1 MNSAPLSIPEKKKDF
16 KKSRIE
22 YKATP
27 PECQFVNTAKIIY
40 VCILML
46 IYIYIYIEVNIYPSN
61 FSFFLSI
68 VVVTLNSKSRR
79 MVTFSIRF
87 CSYGSDT
94 YPMEHKGIITLSK
107 RENEGIASKI
117 DLQYWFYFLVIIMIS
132 EVLQFNQISFK
143 MH

>member
-1 MNSAPLSIPEKKKDF
+1 MSVRQYCKKNICVYF
-16 KKSRIE
+16 N
-22 YKATP
+22 A
-27 PECQFVNTAKIIY
+27 
-40 VCILML
+40 
-46 IYIYIYIEVNIYPSN
+46 YIYIYIEVNIYPSN

-68 VVVTLNSKSRR
+68 VIVTLNSKSRR

-87 CSYGSDT
+87 CGYGSDT

-117 DLQYWFYFLVIIMIS
+117 DLQYWFYFLVIITIS

>member
-1 MNSAPLSIPEKKKDF
+1 MPVRQYCKKNICVYF
-16 KKSRIE
+16 N
-22 YKATP
+22 A
-27 PECQFVNTAKIIY
+27 
-40 VCILML
+40 
-46 IYIYIYIEVNIYPSN
+46 YIYIYIEVNIYPSN

-87 CSYGSDT
+87 CGYGSDT

-117 DLQYWFYFLVIIMIS
+117 DLQYWFYYLVIIMMS

>member
-1 MNSAPLSIPEKKKDF
+1 MNSVPLSIPEKKKGF

-27 PECQFVNTAKIIY
+27 PECQFVNTAKRIY

-46 IYIYIYIEVNIYPSN
+46 IYIYIYIEVNIHPSN
-61 FSFFLSI
+61 SSFFLSI

-87 CSYGSDT
+87 CGYGSDT

-107 RENEGIASKI
+107 RE
-117 DLQYWFYFLVIIMIS
+117 
-132 EVLQFNQISFK
+132 
-143 MH
+143 

>member
-1 MNSAPLSIPEKKKDF
+1 MSVRQYCKNNICVYFNA
-16 KKSRIE
+16 
-22 YKATP
+22 Y
-27 PECQFVNTAKIIY
+27 
-40 VCILML
+40 
-46 IYIYIYIEVNIYPSN
+46 IYIYIYIEVNIHPSN
-61 FSFFLSI
+61 SSFFLSI

-87 CSYGSDT
+87 CGYGSDT

-117 DLQYWFYFLVIIMIS
+117 YLQYWFYFLVIIMIS

>member
-1 MNSAPLSIPEKKKDF
+1 MNSAPSLFRRKKFQKSI
-16 KKSRIE
+16 IE

-27 PECQFVNTAKIIY
+27 PECQFVNTAKRIY
-40 VCILML
+40 VYFNA
-46 IYIYIYIEVNIYPSN
+46 YIYIYIEVNIHPSN

-87 CSYGSDT
+87 CGYGSDT

-107 RENEGIASKI
+107 RENEGIASKLI
-117 DLQYWFYFLVIIMIS
+117 CNIGFIFL
-132 EVLQFNQISFK
+132 LLL
-143 MH
+143 

>member
-1 MNSAPLSIPEKKKDF
+1 MILDEFRPPLYSGEKKKDF

-27 PECQFVNTAKIIY
+27 PECQFVNTAKRIY

-46 IYIYIYIEVNIYPSN
+46 IYIYIYIEVNIHPSN
-61 FSFFLSI
+61 SSFFLSI

-87 CSYGSDT
+87 CGYGSDT

-117 DLQYWFYFLVIIMIS
+117 DLQYWFYYLV
-132 EVLQFNQISFK
+132 LLR
-143 MH
+143 